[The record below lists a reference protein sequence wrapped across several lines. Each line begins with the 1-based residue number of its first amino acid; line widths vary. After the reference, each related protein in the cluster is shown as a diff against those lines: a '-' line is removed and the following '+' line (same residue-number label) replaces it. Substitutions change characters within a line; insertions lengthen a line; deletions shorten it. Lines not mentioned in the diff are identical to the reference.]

1 MQAVILAAGKGAR
14 LRPLTDTTPKPLIK
28 VGGVPLIERT
38 LTVLP
43 DSISEIFIVVNH
55 LRKQI
60 IEYIGDEWNN
70 IPVHYVVQE
79 PLSGTAG
86 AVLLLQERLKDSFLV
101 LNTDDLYEQLDL
113 EALIKHPRAILVQ
126 NDGVAR
132 DAAAQINKGQFMGLG
147 PGTIVVC
154 GAYVLD
160 QTFFQA
166 QPVEIQVSSYKELG
180 LPQTLAT
187 IAAIHPIQA
196 IQATSWLQVGT
207 PEQLEIANKKY
218 I

>member
-14 LRPLTDTTPKPLIK
+14 LRPLTNTTPKPLIK
-28 VGGVPLIERT
+28 VGGVPLIERA
-38 LTVLP
+38 LNVLP

-55 LRKQI
+55 LREQI
-60 IEYIGDEWNN
+60 IKYIGDEWNN

-86 AVLLLQERLKDSFLV
+86 AVLLLQERLRDSFLV
-101 LNTDDLYEQLDL
+101 LNADDLYEQQDL
-113 EALIKHPRAILVQ
+113 EALIQYPRSILVQ
-126 NDGVAR
+126 DDGVQR
-132 DAAAQINKGQFMGLG
+132 DAAAQTNEERFMGLG
-147 PGTIVVC
+147 PGTTIVC

-166 QPVEIQVSSYKELG
+166 RPVEIQVSSYKELG

-187 IAAIHPIQA
+187 IAATHPIQA
-196 IQATSWLQVGT
+196 IKATSWLQVGT
-207 PEQLEIANKKY
+207 PEQLEIANKTY